1 MGIGRRVKNFLKEF
15 FRERAFLLEEIFL
28 VTILETEL
36 KNGVHQAIKKAKE
49 CLVPV
54 LVSEVQKIEM
64 IEPLFFFSAG
74 NDKFMG
80 ERFFWKDPEA
90 QTILVGVGH
99 TKQIQS
105 DDATDR
111 FYYTENEWRELIK
124 ESIILKEEDIQGTG
138 PIMFG
143 GYSFDPLKGKSSLWS
158 KFPDSLFHVPK
169 HLLTVLNGE
178 AYLTTNI
185 LCTQHDELS
194 LIEKLHEERQILINN
209 AKLQPIIQQ
218 SRMVEIREVVEP
230 EEWKQSVRDLVVG
243 LREDELKKVV
253 LARELRASFDKRIS
267 VESVLMQLLEE
278 QKASF
283 TFAFESNGDCFIGAS
298 PERLVK
304 KEGRNLYSTCL
315 AGSIARG
322 KTKAEDD
329 QLGNTLLNDEKNLI
343 EHQYVVDM
351 IKEAMENECHD
362 ILIPHKPELM
372 KMRDIQHL
380 YTPVVGI
387 GKADSSLLQIVNS
400 LHPTPALGGLP
411 QREAVNK
418 IREIEQLDRGFYAA
432 PIGWLDFEGNGEFA
446 VAIRSALIQGDEAS
460 LFAGCG
466 IVEDS
471 DAESEYVETKI
482 KFRPMLSALGGL
494 NNE

>member
-1 MGIGRRVKNFLKEF
+1 MFRKEP
-15 FRERAFLLEEIFL
+15 FLLEEIFL

-49 CLVPV
+49 RLVPV

-64 IEPLFFFSAG
+64 IEPLFFFAAS
-74 NDKFMG
+74 NEKFVG
-80 ERFFWKDPEA
+80 ERFFWKDPADE
-90 QTILVGVGH
+90 TILVGVGH
-99 TKQIQS
+99 CKQIQS
-105 DDATDR
+105 ADAAER
-111 FYYTENEWRELIK
+111 FRYAENEWHQLIK
-124 ESIILKEEDIQGTG
+124 EAIIIKENSQQGTG

-143 GYSFDPLKGKSSLWS
+143 GFSFDPLKDKSPLWS
-158 KFPDSLFHVPK
+158 KYPDLLFHVPK
-169 HLLTVLNGE
+169 HLLTVIGEE

-185 LCTQHDELS
+185 ICTQHDDLS
-194 LIEKLHEERQILINN
+194 IIEKLQEERQTLMKN

-230 EEWKQSVRDLVVG
+230 EEWKQSVCNLVDE
-243 LREDELKKVV
+243 LKEDKLKKVV
-253 LARELRASFDKRIS
+253 LARELRASFEKRVS
-267 VESVLMQLLEE
+267 VESVLMKLLEE

-322 KTKAEDD
+322 KTEAEDER
-329 QLGNTLLNDEKNLI
+329 LGNTLLTDEKNLI
-343 EHQYVVDM
+343 EHQYVVEM
-351 IKEAMENECHD
+351 IKEAMENECHE

-411 QREAVNK
+411 QQAAVKK
-418 IREIEQLDRGFYAA
+418 IREIELLDRGFYAA

-446 VAIRSALIQGDEAS
+446 VAIRSALIQGDGAS

>member
-1 MGIGRRVKNFLKEF
+1 M
-15 FRERAFLLEEIFL
+15 

-36 KNGVHQAIKKAKE
+36 KNRVNQAIEKAKKH
-49 CLVPV
+49 LVPV
-54 LVSEVQKIEM
+54 LVSEVQKIEQ
-64 IEPLFFFSAG
+64 IEPLFFFAAG
-74 NDKFMG
+74 NEKYVG
-80 ERFFWKDPEA
+80 ERFFWKDPSDE
-90 QTILVGVGH
+90 TVLVGLGH
-99 TKQIQS
+99 CKQIQS
-105 DDATDR
+105 VGTVDR
-111 FYYTENEWRELIK
+111 FDYTEKEWRQFIK
-124 ESIILKEEDIQGTG
+124 EAIILKDDSKQGTG

-143 GYSFDPLKGKSSLWS
+143 GFSFDPLKEKSSLWS
-158 KFPDSLFHVPK
+158 KYPESLFHVPE
-169 HLLTVLNGE
+169 HLLSVINGE

-185 LCTQHDELS
+185 LCTQHDDLS
-194 LIEKLHEERQILINN
+194 MVDKLLEERKALLTR
-209 AKLQPIIQQ
+209 AKTAPMLQQ
-218 SRMVEIREVVEP
+218 SRMMNMKEVVEP
-230 EEWKQSVRDLVVG
+230 EVWKQSVYDLVDDLKEG
-243 LREDELKKVV
+243 ALKKVV
-253 LARELRASFDKRIS
+253 VARELRLSFDKNVS
-267 VESVLMQLLEE
+267 VEWVLKQLLNE

-304 KEGRNLYSTCL
+304 KEGRNLFSTCL

-322 KTKAEDD
+322 KTETEDE
-329 QLGNTLLNDEKNLI
+329 QLGETLLNDEKNLM

-351 IKEAMENECHD
+351 IKEAMEKECND
-362 ILIPHKPELM
+362 ILLPNKPTLM

-380 YTPVVGI
+380 YTPVVGV

-411 QREAVNK
+411 QKAAVKK
-418 IREIEQLDRGFYAA
+418 IREIEQLDRGYYAA
-432 PIGWLDFEGNGEFA
+432 PIGWIDFEGNGEFA
-446 VAIRSALIQGDEAS
+446 VAIRSALIQADEAS

-494 NNE
+494 KNE